1 MVSRIYSSTAL
12 AEVASRFHSHTP
24 RPCSSARRR
33 RLPACSLRSRTAAS
47 GRLSD
52 MTLHVV
58 PESGERHTPSSPP
71 AYSVPVL
78 AGSTTQSLHCTSI
91 RLLLPPGP
99 LRAAHVV
106 PSKCHTCW

>member
-71 AYSVPVL
+71 AYSVPAL
-78 AGSTTQSLHCTSI
+78 AGSTTKALNCTST
-91 RLLLPPGP
+91 RLFPPPAPPPPPQCLPT
-99 LRAAHVV
+99 H
-106 PSKCHTCW
+106 S